1 LSLFKGLEDGTAVL
15 ANLFTGEE
23 RRLPCASL
31 VIVGARMARNELYD
45 SLLQRQPDWAAAGIA
60 SVERIG
66 DALAPGALAHSIHS
80 AHRYARELDRDPN
93 APLYKRDAPIS
104 WSEPRLYVDGPQESG
119 AA

>member
-1 LSLFKGLEDGTAVL
+1 VL

-45 SLLQRQPDWAAAGIA
+45 SLLERQPEWGAAGIA
-60 SVERIG
+60 SVDRIG

-80 AHRYARELDRDPN
+80 AHRYARELDRDPK

-104 WSEPRLYVDGPQESG
+104 FSEPHLYVENVH
-119 AA
+119 AAGTP